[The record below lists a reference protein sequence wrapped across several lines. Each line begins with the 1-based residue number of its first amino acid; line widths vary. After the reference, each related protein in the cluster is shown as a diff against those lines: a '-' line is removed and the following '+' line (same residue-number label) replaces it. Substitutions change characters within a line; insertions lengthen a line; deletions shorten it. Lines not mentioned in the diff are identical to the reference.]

1 MTFWEFVGVFLV
13 GVAVG
18 FAAGF
23 ILAGIGIAKA
33 AKRIEWK
40 DGTVSENKRI

>member
-1 MTFWEFVGVFLV
+1 MTFWEFMGVFLV

-18 FAAGF
+18 AVAGF
-23 ILAGIGIAKA
+23 YLVSVGLAKS